1 MTSMPI
7 DRNYQLPRAPVAA
20 IALSVAGGLLG
31 LWMLGGVGNAKPEP
45 PASVRVSVSLL
56 DMSRL
61 APHQFG
67 DWEPAPPPGK

>member
-1 MTSMPI
+1 
-7 DRNYQLPRAPVAA
+7 
-20 IALSVAGGLLG
+20 
-31 LWMLGGVGNAKPEP
+31 MLGGVGNAKPEPEP

-67 DWEPAPPPGK
+67 DWEPAPSPGK

>member
-1 MTSMPI
+1 MPI
-7 DRNYQLPRAPVAA
+7 DRNYRLPRTTAAA
-20 IALSVAGGLLG
+20 IALCVAGGLLG